1 MTTLLN
7 KVKKL
12 KDALLG
18 LEMEL
23 DILESDLFELTVDL
37 KHLHKAKEGLM
48 YNIDFLKKDG
58 IVAVASEYKKSVE
71 QLKIISGKILKYQ
84 ALKSKVM
91 SNMKEKIKSKDFH
104 QKSFEEAY
112 KELENDPI
120 LLVFKKRKKEDNGQ

>member
-23 DILESDLFELTVDL
+23 DILEADLFELTVDL
-37 KHLHKAKEGLM
+37 KHLNKIEESLI

-58 IVAVASEYKKSVE
+58 IIAVASEYKKSVE
-71 QLKIISGKILKYQ
+71 QLKTVRDKILKYQ
-84 ALKSKVM
+84 SLKNKVM
-91 SNMKEKIKSKDFH
+91 NSMKQKIQSKDFY
-104 QKSFEEAY
+104 QEEFNKKY
-112 KELENDPI
+112 KELENNQI
-120 LLVFKKRKKEDNGQ
+120 LLVFRKKKEDDG

>member
-23 DILESDLFELTVDL
+23 DILEADLFELTVDL
-37 KHLHKAKEGLM
+37 KHLNKIEESLI

-58 IVAVASEYKKSVE
+58 IIAVASEYKKSVE
-71 QLKIISGKILKYQ
+71 QLKTVRDKILKYQ
-84 ALKSKVM
+84 SLKNKVM
-91 SNMKEKIKSKDFH
+91 NSMKQKIQSKDFY
-104 QKSFEEAY
+104 QEEFNKRY
-112 KELENDPI
+112 KELENNQV
-120 LLVFKKRKKEDNGQ
+120 LLVFKIKKEDNG